1 MRWILVPLALGCGLL
16 PALVASAIDYIHFE
30 SGPVRALA
38 ASPDGTQLF
47 ATNISDSRL
56 EIFDIGPSGLV
67 HRTSVPVG
75 LEPVAVAARTNSE
88 RAARP

>member
-1 MRWILVPLALGCGLL
+1 MRWILGPLALGCGLL

-56 EIFDIGPSGLV
+56 EIFDIGPPASCTGP
-67 HRTSVPVG
+67 RFRWGSSPSRWRR
-75 LEPVAVAARTNSE
+75 ARTPRSGW
-88 RAARP
+88 